1 MNYYLIKTNSANP
14 HFHVLINQLN
24 AHFSVLNGDKD
35 AFYSQYNDVNV
46 IKHVVLAYQNGKP
59 IGCGAIKEFSDNAM
73 EIKRMFVLPEL
84 RGHGIASS
92 ILRNLEN
99 SARQLGYAETVLE
112 TLKTEEKVVAMYA
125 KNGYQIIANY
135 GQYVGVESSVCMNKK
150 L

>member
-14 HFHVLINQLN
+14 DFHVLIHQLD

-35 AFYSQYNDVNV
+35 AFYAQYNHVNV

-59 IGCGAIKEFSDNAM
+59 IGCGAIKEFSENTM

-99 SARQLGYAETVLE
+99 WTRQLGYAETVLE
-112 TLKTEEKVVAMYA
+112 TLKMEEKVVGMYA
-125 KNGYQIIANY
+125 KNGYQIISNY